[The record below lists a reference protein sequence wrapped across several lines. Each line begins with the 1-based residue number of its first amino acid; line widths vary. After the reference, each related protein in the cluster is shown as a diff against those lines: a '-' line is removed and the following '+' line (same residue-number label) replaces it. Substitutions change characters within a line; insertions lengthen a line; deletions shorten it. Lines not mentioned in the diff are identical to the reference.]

1 MERLIEIIYMDEEN
15 KFLTDS
21 EIEYVA
27 TRFKILSESS
37 RLKILR
43 SLFDGEKSVSEII
56 EQTGLLQANVSKQL
70 RILMNNGIVS
80 CRPEG
85 LMRYYKIADFTIQQ
99 ICHAVCGSIT
109 N

>member
-1 MERLIEIIYMDEEN
+1 MERLIEIINIGEEN

-21 EIEYVA
+21 EIEHVA
-27 TRFKILSESS
+27 ARFKILSEGS

-56 EQTGLLQANVSKQL
+56 ENTGLLQANVSKQL
-70 RILMNNGIVS
+70 RILQNNGIVS

-85 LMRYYKIADFTIQQ
+85 LMRYYKVTDFTVQK
-99 ICHAVCGSIT
+99 ICHAVCGSIG